1 MVEATVGPQRG
12 EQTSKHDWNIVRKT
26 NTNRAG
32 SRQIFNLQH
41 VNERRGKAVSRQDA
55 WEFSLG
61 DIKVILG
68 RRVWRGEWALK
79 KPLGRELVG
88 HSNIYYLC
96 KNHRWEHARGRILE
110 RYSSA

>member
-1 MVEATVGPQRG
+1 MRG
-12 EQTSKHDWNIVRKT
+12 EG
-26 NTNRAG
+26 RA
-32 SRQIFNLQH
+32 
-41 VNERRGKAVSRQDA
+41 VPRQDA

>member
-1 MVEATVGPQRG
+1 MRG
-12 EQTSKHDWNIVRKT
+12 EG
-26 NTNRAG
+26 RA
-32 SRQIFNLQH
+32 
-41 VNERRGKAVSRQDA
+41 VPRQDA
-55 WEFSLG
+55 REFSLG

-88 HSNIYYLC
+88 HSNIYCLC

-110 RYSSA
+110 RYGSALFEVGTPLAGG